1 MALSANFRGALFMSV
16 GMAGFTI
23 NDALFKTVLTGMN
36 IGQGIFLRGVFAT
49 LLLFLLASRNGS
61 LGQFPLAFRPSV
73 SVRVCC
79 EMAATVTF
87 VLALIHMPLA
97 DVSAVLQALPLAV
110 TMGAALVFSEPVGW
124 RRWCAILAGFV
135 GVLII
140 VRPGAAGF
148 NLWSLSAVATVG
160 FCAIRDLSTRVIP
173 SDTPTVLVS
182 LATSAAVSTCGAVL
196 IIPFGGWE
204 TPELSEIAILSAA
217 AVALIF
223 GYQFTIMAL
232 RQGDMSFMAP
242 FRYTSLLWAILLG
255 FLIFRDVPDGP
266 MLLGSAIVIAS
277 GLYALYREQIVA
289 RQRPIAESTAPGM
302 APDGT

>member
-1 MALSANFRGALFMSV
+1 MALSANLRGALFMSI

-23 NDALFKTVLTGMN
+23 NDALFKTVLAEMN
-36 IGQGIFLRGVFAT
+36 MGQAIFLRGVFAT
-49 LLLFLLASRNGS
+49 LLLFLLAWRNGALRKFS
-61 LGQFPLAFRPSV
+61 RVLRPSV

-79 EMAATVTF
+79 EMASSVTF

-124 RRWCAILAGFV
+124 RRWCAILAGFI

-140 VRPGAAGF
+140 VRPGVEGF
-148 NLWSLSAVATVG
+148 NLWSLSALATVG
-160 FCAIRDLSTRVIP
+160 FCAVRDLSTRIIP
-173 SDTPTVLVS
+173 SETPTVLVS
-182 LATSAAVSTCGAVL
+182 LATSVAVSTCGL
-196 IIPFGGWE
+196 ILIVPFGGWE
-204 TPELSEIAILSAA
+204 TPTPSDLATLFAA
-217 AVALIF
+217 AIALIF

-232 RQGDMSFMAP
+232 RQGDISFMAP
-242 FRYTSLLWAILLG
+242 FRYTALLWAILLG
-255 FLIFRDVPDGP
+255 FLIFGDVPNGP

-289 RQRPIAESTAPGM
+289 RQHPIAESTTPGM
-302 APDGT
+302 APGGT